1 MSEPGF
7 IALQRAFARHLRDPD
22 RMPAPPLPESRL
34 AVYRH
39 AVYANIERF
48 MRDNFPRVAEAFTPE
63 GWGQLV
69 RDYLVRHRS
78 DTPLFVELLQEFLD
92 YLANERDGSG
102 DPTWLQELA
111 HFDWLEN
118 AIVSDERVAPPRQI
132 EPWDLLDS
140 PLVVNPVHEIVQY
153 RFPVHAISESY
164 RPHEAPP
171 QPTLLLVF
179 RDLDGDFAVLD
190 LNAVAVRLFEGIR
203 DGQTARAVLSDIAG
217 SLEHPNP
224 AQVLAGGLALLERWA
239 ARGLVLGNASKAIP
253 MA

>member
-7 IALQRAFARHLRDPD
+7 IKLQRAFARHLRDPAHV
-22 RMPAPPLPESRL
+22 PAPALPESRL

-63 GWGQLV
+63 AWGQLV

-92 YLANERDGSG
+92 YLANERDATA
-102 DPTWLQELA
+102 DPPWLLELA

-118 AIVSDERVAPPRQI
+118 AIVSDERVAPPRQTG
-132 EPWDLLDS
+132 PFDLLDS
-140 PLVVNPVHEIVQY
+140 PLLMNPVHEIVHY
-153 RFPVHAISESY
+153 RFPVHAINAGF
-164 RPHEAPP
+164 RPQEAPA
-171 QPTLLLVF
+171 QPTQLLVF
-179 RDLDGDFAVLD
+179 RDLDEDFAALD
-190 LNAVAVRLFEGIR
+190 LNAVAVQLFEGVR
-203 DGQTARAVLSDIAG
+203 DGHAARAVLAGIA
-217 SLEHPNP
+217 SLLEHPDP
-224 AQVLAGGLALLERWA
+224 ARVLAGGLTLLERWT
-239 ARGLVLGNASKAIP
+239 ARGLVLGNASKANP